1 MNMKKLL
8 VPFVL
13 LVILCFSLPVYAK
26 EEFSDAAANTRGAV
40 VATKA
45 KLYTDCTKKS
55 EVLKTLKFGE
65 HVKIR
70 AESGNWYQVSKG
82 KTAGYMRSS
91 DLVKYDSSKKHIALT
106 FDDGPGKKTTPTVIS
121 ALKKNNCKATF
132 FVVGQGI
139 NSTTGKLLAE
149 EVKIGCEIGNHS
161 YSHPVLSK
169 ASQATVRSQ
178 LSNTDKKIKKYTGSI
193 ASVCRAPYGSYN
205 KSVLKIM
212 NRPNIFW
219 SIDTL
224 DWKYRNTSRLISYVK
239 KHAKDGAIV
248 LMHDIH
254 PTTAKAVDRICRNL
268 KKKNYEMVTVTEL
281 AAIKSSSFKKGKT
294 YSSF

>member
-1 MNMKKLL
+1 MKKLL
-8 VPFVL
+8 IPFMLL
-13 LVILCFSLPVYAK
+13 LVLCFSLPVCAK
-26 EEFSDAAANTRGAV
+26 EEFSDTSSNARGAV
-40 VATKA
+40 VVTKA
-45 KLYTDCTKKS
+45 KLYADCTKKS
-55 EVLKTLKFGE
+55 EVLQTLKFGA
-65 HVKIR
+65 HVKIK
-70 AESGNWYQVSKG
+70 AESENWYQVSKG
-82 KTAGYMRSS
+82 KTSGYMKSS

-106 FDDGPGKKTTPTVIS
+106 FDDGPSKKTTPTVLS

-139 NSTTGKLLAE
+139 NSSTGKLLTRA
-149 EVKIGCEIGNHS
+149 KNMGCEIGNHS
-161 YSHPVLSK
+161 YSHPVLTKISR
-169 ASQATVRSQ
+169 ASVKSQ
-178 LSNTDKKIKKYTGSI
+178 LSKTDKKIKKYTGSI

-205 KSVLKIM
+205 KSVLKTM

-219 SIDTL
+219 SVDTL

-254 PTTAKAVDRICRNL
+254 PTTAKGVDRICKNL
-268 KKKNYEMVTVTEL
+268 IKKNYEMVTVTEL
-281 AAIKSSSFKKGKT
+281 AAIKSASYKKSST